1 MLSTLRDMQ
10 TTVAAADAAA
20 DALELRVKNMRVRA
34 SRGVDAFV
42 GASTRVLHELHSG
55 KVTALEDARAHAAR
69 TKRALQDAKHDVGA
83 QESKLRAMQALVK
96 SGRTS
101 AFDMPDLTVR
111 LPAHGGTGLQWAANV
126 PTAAFAEFGRI
137 VAPVNDLSGDVL
149 ANTVYYYGVSSNCV
163 GVVLHGDFPVLSADD
178 VEIVLEADDGAPLS
192 ALPLTLTHTR
202 RGMCIEFSISADA
215 ASRDIRAQL
224 RVHGVMLHAWT
235 MRDGTQIDALRKCGC
250 ERALQTAPERVR
262 LTALFGFSFATPN
275 ALTVPVERVSL
286 LQQRLLCILQWYGVP
301 HVPGAG
307 LFTIEAC
314 LFTRHGQFIE
324 LSVRFATKTDFDTG
338 ADESMAVVSFPARQ
352 MDRREF
358 APDPRENPIL
368 RTAIIRLIL
377 AELALP
383 EVADDLDALWNRLPQ
398 YLEMGARSTRTCQS
412 GVHPGAKQQ
421 TDAESA
427 VIASVDA
434 YRRDAIRNPIPVRV
448 AISTFLDVTAV
459 ESMVPNKAR
468 LKQFTAALN
477 EIIYPFGLPRFPGT
491 VANKYPPKHAT
502 DTYVDDKNI
511 VFAAMALERLGVVTN
526 CASQLSGMY
535 PVMAAALAQVVRL
548 ERQLFQRAN
557 TFARRRANW

>member
-1 MLSTLRDMQ
+1 MQ

-20 DALELRVKNMRVRA
+20 DALELRVKNMRERA

-69 TKRALQDAKHDVGA
+69 AKRALHDAKHDVDA
-83 QESKLRAMQALVK
+83 KESQLRAMQALVK
-96 SGRTS
+96 SGRTN
-101 AFDMPDLTVR
+101 AFGMPDLTVR
-111 LPAHGGTGLQWAANV
+111 LPAHGGAGLQWAANV

-137 VAPVNDLSGDVL
+137 VAPAGDLSGDVL

-192 ALPLTLTHTR
+192 ALPLTVTHTR
-202 RGMCIEFSISADA
+202 RGMFIEFSLSADA

-224 RVHGVMLHAWT
+224 RVYGVTLHAWA
-235 MRDGTQIDALRKCGC
+235 MSDGTQIDALRKCGR
-250 ERALQTAPERVR
+250 ERALETAPERVR
-262 LTALFGFSFATPN
+262 LTALLGFLRATSDT
-275 ALTVPVERVSL
+275 LTVPVERMSL

-301 HVPGAG
+301 HVWTPRAG
-307 LFTIEAC
+307 VFTIEAC

-324 LSVRFATKTDFDTG
+324 LSVRFATKHDFDT
-338 ADESMAVVSFPARQ
+338 AVVSFPA
-352 MDRREF
+352 REF
-358 APDPRENPIL
+358 APDPRENPIS

-383 EVADDLDALWNRLPQ
+383 EVADDLDALWNRLPL
-398 YLEMGARSTRTCQS
+398 YLEMGARSTRTCQTD
-412 GVHPGAKQQ
+412 VHPDAKQQ
-421 TDAESA
+421 TAAESA

-434 YRRDAIRNPIPVRV
+434 YRRDAIRDPTPVRV

-459 ESMVPNKAR
+459 ESMVPYKAR

-477 EIIYPFGLPRFPGT
+477 EIIYPFGLPRFSGT
-491 VANKYPPKHAT
+491 AAGKYPPKHAT

-535 PVMAAALAQVVRL
+535 PVMAVALAQVVRL
-548 ERQLFQRAN
+548 ERQLNQRAN